1 MDAKTRRRARVRRHI
16 RVRRKIAGTAERP
29 RLAVYR
35 SNRHIYA
42 QLVDDD
48 AARTLIAA
56 SDRDVRVGGAEKAG
70 EATKA
75 GGAKKAGAAEKAG
88 GQGKTAPAKAVG
100 ELLAE
105 RAKAAGI
112 DRVVFDRGGRLFHG
126 RVAALAE
133 GAREKGL
140 QI

>member
-1 MDAKTRRRARVRRHI
+1 MDAKSRRRARVRRHA
-16 RVRRKIAGTAERP
+16 RVRAKIAGTAERP

-48 AARTLIAA
+48 VARTLVSA
-56 SDRDVRVGGAEKAG
+56 SDREVKASGDGRSKG
-70 EATKA
+70 EGK
-75 GGAKKAGAAEKAG
+75 
-88 GQGKTAPAKAVG
+88 GQGKGKTAPAKAVG

-105 RAKAAGI
+105 RAKSAGI
-112 DRVVFDRGGRLFHG
+112 ERVVFDRGGRLFHG

>member
-1 MDAKTRRRARVRRHI
+1 MDAKTRRRARVRRHV
-16 RVRRKIAGTAERP
+16 RVRRKIAGTAARP

-56 SDRDVRVGGAEKAG
+56 SDRDVRVGEAGKG
-70 EATKA
+70 EAGKA
-75 GGAKKAGAAEKAG
+75 KGAS
-88 GQGKTAPAKAVG
+88 QGKTAPAKAVG